1 MRYDMDKKK
10 LSGLENGL
18 DMSAIFLKTAEEVK
32 QANAERDERNKAK
45 AIAAVDRRLRE
56 KALDEAYAEY
66 CRNNPPTEEEC
77 KNATRVLRSCI
88 NERESEQE

>member
-1 MRYDMDKKK
+1 MDKNK
-10 LSGLENGL
+10 LSSLQNGLEISSL
-18 DMSAIFLKTAEEVK
+18 FLKAAEEVK
-32 QANAERDERNKAK
+32 QANAEREKRNKVK
-45 AIAAVDRRLRE
+45 AAAAVDRRRRE

-77 KNATRVLRSCI
+77 KKAARVLRSCI